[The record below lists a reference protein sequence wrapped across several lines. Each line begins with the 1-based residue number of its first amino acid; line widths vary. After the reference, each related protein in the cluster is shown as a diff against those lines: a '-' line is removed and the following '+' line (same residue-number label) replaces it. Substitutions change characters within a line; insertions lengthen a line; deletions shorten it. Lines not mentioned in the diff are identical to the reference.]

1 MKVGLFF
8 GSFNPVHTGHLII
21 AEHVAGLEGVDQVW
35 FVVSPHNPFKEKA
48 SLAKDYDRLH
58 LVHLAIDDNPRLR
71 ASSVEFHL
79 PQPSYTVDT
88 LTHLKEKHPNHE
100 FFLILGSDALSTFH
114 KWKNAEFLLDNCR
127 FCIYR
132 RPGAEDPGPYAEHPA
147 FRWCK
152 APLLDIS
159 ASYIRDCIRHG
170 RSIRYLVPDKVF
182 NFLEETTMYKT

>member
-114 KWKNAEFLLDNCR
+114 KWKNAEFLLDNYR